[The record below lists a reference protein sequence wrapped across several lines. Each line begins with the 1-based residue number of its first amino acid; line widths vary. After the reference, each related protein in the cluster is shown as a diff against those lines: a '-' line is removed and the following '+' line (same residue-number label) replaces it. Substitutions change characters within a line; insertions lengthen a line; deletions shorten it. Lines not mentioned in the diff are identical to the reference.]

1 MHLRFPEDIH
11 IMKRVA
17 LVCMFALALVSCS
30 KKEAE
35 QKGTYLAKIDNTSI
49 TQADFDREFQSLPDY
64 AQQMFTDAA
73 GKEKFLN
80 EIINKELLYK
90 EALKKGY
97 DKGDA
102 FTRKLEEFKK
112 LSLVSELFEK
122 EIMAKAKVSDQDIKD
137 YYEKNKGD
145 FVIAKEIRA
154 SHILVK
160 TEEEAQKVLARL
172 KQGDKFEAVAKEVSV
187 DTASAKNGGDLG
199 FFKKGQMVPEFER
212 AAAMLKVGET
222 SSSPVKTQFGFH
234 IIKVTDKK
242 VGEAVEFDKVKDMIA
257 QKLSGERQKE
267 AFDKYIADLRNTH
280 KVEINK
286 EALSKADQAPAKTEK
301 PQEAPAK
308 PEEKKEEPKK

>member
-1 MHLRFPEDIH
+1 
-11 IMKRVA
+11 
-17 LVCMFALALVSCS
+17 MFALALVSCS

-49 TQADFDREFQSLPDY
+49 TQADFDREYRSLPDY

-222 SSSPVKTQFGFH
+222 SSAPVKTQFGFH

-242 VGEAVEFDKVKDMIA
+242 VGEAVEFDKVRDMIA